1 MSERREMPAREKMDL
16 RIRRTRGAIRE
27 AFVALMKKKEY
38 AAITVTD
45 ISEQAD
51 INRKTFYAH
60 YETKE
65 QLLAQLIEEMFCDLM
80 DTLMYPKTG
89 TCGDREA
96 DLKRDLTVF
105 FQKVNVYRERIDILI
120 TPQTSQLAFA
130 IADDVIRSQLEII
143 GLPAEVP
150 GLIHREIYVSRIKS
164 FLLTSIDWWMEQDSY
179 TPEEAAAAYGG
190 MMRLSL
196 SDVFGY

>member
-1 MSERREMPAREKMDL
+1 MSERRELPSREKMDL

-65 QLLAQLIEEMFCDLM
+65 QLLAQLIEEMFCDLL

-105 FQKVNVYRERIDILI
+105 FQKARVRKY
-120 TPQTSQLAFA
+120 S
-130 IADDVIRSQLEII
+130 
-143 GLPAEVP
+143 
-150 GLIHREIYVSRIKS
+150 
-164 FLLTSIDWWMEQDSY
+164 
-179 TPEEAAAAYGG
+179 
-190 MMRLSL
+190 
-196 SDVFGY
+196 